1 MEEVMLFLNSVV
13 KNNNRQ
19 WFLEHKELYIRAQE
33 HINQMAEHLI
43 EGVSKFDPLVKNIG
57 VKDCTYRIYR
67 DIRFSP
73 DKRPYKT
80 HMGIYICPQG
90 KKSGL
95 AGYYI
100 HFEGEDSE
108 YLGGNSLY
116 TGLHNPDN
124 ETLKSIREDI
134 NYDGIS
140 FEKAIEKARNFRL
153 DTSNSLK
160 KMPKGFEADHPHEQL
175 LRLKEYNLIQRIP
188 EELLYDKHLI
198 EWTLEEFK
206 SSYEFNTLLNKAA
219 LFAREK

>member
-1 MEEVMLFLNSVV
+1 MEEVMLFLNSIVA
-13 KNNNRQ
+13 NNNRQ
-19 WFLEHKELYIRAQE
+19 WFLEHKSLYLRAQE
-33 HINQMAEHLI
+33 HINKIAEQLI
-43 EGVSKFDPLVKNIG
+43 DGVSKFDPLVKNIG

-80 HMGIYICPQG
+80 HIGIYICPQG

-100 HFEGEDSE
+100 HFEGEDAK
-108 YLGGNSLY
+108 YFGGNSLY
-116 TGLHNPDN
+116 TGLYNPDK

-134 NYDGIS
+134 SYDGLS
-140 FEKAIEKARNFRL
+140 FEKAIEKAKNFRL

-160 KMPKGFEADHPHEQL
+160 KMPKGFDTEHPQEYL

-188 EELLYDKHLI
+188 DKLLYDNHLI

-206 SSYEFNTLLNKAA
+206 SSYEFNALLNKAA
-219 LFAREK
+219 LFVRES